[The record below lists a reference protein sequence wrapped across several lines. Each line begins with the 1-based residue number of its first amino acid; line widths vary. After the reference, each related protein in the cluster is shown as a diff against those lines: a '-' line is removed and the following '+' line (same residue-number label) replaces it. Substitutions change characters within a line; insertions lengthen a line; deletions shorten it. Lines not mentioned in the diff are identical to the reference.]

1 MVLRA
6 DLHVHT
12 RFSHDCV
19 TKPEDLVARCLL
31 REINCVAIT
40 DHNTIQGA
48 LAVKDLA
55 PFTVIVGEEISTA
68 GGDLIG
74 LFLEEEIP
82 SGLTA
87 LETVHRIK
95 DQGGLVSI
103 PHPFD
108 RLRSSVISPEA
119 LEDVLPHTDI
129 IEVFNARNISNK
141 ADERALELARIHG
154 VTGTAV
160 SDAHTLMEL
169 GQTFATLSG
178 FDGSS
183 QGLLES
189 LRQGTLT
196 KSRSSPLVHLFTIYN
211 KLTKRLLKR

>member
-1 MVLRA
+1 VNKCIYLG
-6 DLHVHT
+6 L
-12 RFSHDCV
+12 
-19 TKPEDLVARCLL
+19 
-31 REINCVAIT
+31 NCIAIT

-48 LAVKDLA
+48 IAVKELA
-55 PFTVIVGEEISTA
+55 PFTVIIGEEISTA
-68 GGDLIG
+68 GGDLVG
-74 LFLEEEIP
+74 LFLEEEVP

-87 LETVHRIK
+87 LETVRRIK

-119 LEDVLPHTDI
+119 LEDILPHTDI
-129 IEVFNARNISNK
+129 IEVFNARNISKK

-183 QGLLES
+183 QGFLDS

-196 KSRSSPLVHLFTIYN
+196 KSRSSPLVHLFTLYN

>member
-6 DLHVHT
+6 DLHIHT
-12 RFSHDCV
+12 RFSHDCA
-19 TKPEDLVARCLL
+19 TSPEDLVDRCLS

-55 PFTVIVGEEISTA
+55 PFTVIVGEEIKTSA
-68 GGDLIG
+68 GDLIG
-74 LFLEEEIP
+74 LFLKEEVP
-82 SGLTA
+82 SDLTA
-87 LETVHRIK
+87 LETVHCIK

-108 RLRSSVISPEA
+108 RLRRSVISPEA
-119 LEDVLPHTDI
+119 LENVLPHADI
-129 IEVFNARNISNK
+129 IEVFNARNISNR
-141 ADERALELARIHG
+141 ADQRALELAQIHG

-169 GQTFATLSG
+169 GQTYATLPD

-183 QGLLES
+183 RGFLDS
-189 LRQGTLT
+189 LRRGTLT
-196 KSRSSPLVHLFTIYN
+196 KSRSSPLVHIFTLYN
-211 KLTKRLLKR
+211 KLTKRLLRR

>member
-6 DLHVHT
+6 DLHIHT

-19 TKPEDLVARCLL
+19 TTPEDLVDRCLYRGL
-31 REINCVAIT
+31 NCIAIT

-48 LAVKDLA
+48 LFVKDMA
-55 PFTVIVGEEISTA
+55 PFTVIVGEEIRTV

-74 LFLEEEIP
+74 LFLEDEVP

-108 RLRSSVISPEA
+108 GLRSSVISPEA
-119 LEDVLPHTDI
+119 LEDVLPHADI
-129 IEVFNARNISNK
+129 IEVFNARNVSNK
-141 ADERALELARIHG
+141 ADQRALELARIHG

-169 GQTFATLSG
+169 GRTYATLTE

-183 QGLLES
+183 RGFLDS

-196 KSRSSPLVHLFTIYN
+196 KSRSSPLVHFFTLYN